1 MVNWLRDWASPDVSR
16 LMFDSG
22 ASFSCFVN
30 LCDIITP
37 LWKPWRLNST
47 HLGKEWHAL
56 NIKVGVCK
64 PRLASWNPFVPFAV
78 TDHKEKEPEATVVQG
93 RRGEWILWN
102 RMQCNSGSTVF
113 ARRATFLSTRLLC
126 LWWISENQWKS
137 KKCQSGHRFL
147 RSELKLESE
156 AALISNIML

>member
-22 ASFSCFVN
+22 ASFSSFVN

-78 TDHKEKEPEATVVQG
+78 TNHKEKEPEATVVQG

-102 RMQCNSGSTVF
+102 RMQCNSSHSLCAESNF
-113 ARRATFLSTRLLC
+113 PLNEATLSLMD
-126 LWWISENQWKS
+126 QWKS

-156 AALISNIML
+156 AALYNK